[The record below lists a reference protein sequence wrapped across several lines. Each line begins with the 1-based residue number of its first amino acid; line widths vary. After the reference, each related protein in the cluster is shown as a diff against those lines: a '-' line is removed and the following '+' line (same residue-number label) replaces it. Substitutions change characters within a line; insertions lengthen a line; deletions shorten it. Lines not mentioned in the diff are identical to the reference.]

1 LSLRQ
6 VAELPQVPFPELKK
20 PGVLSRGRLGAVLGS
35 TVFLEAGLAAVFVP
49 VVFEPFA
56 LAVDATTLG
65 FRGITVNSSSFPQ

>member
-6 VAELPQVPFPELKK
+6 VAELPQIPLPELKK
-20 PGVLSRGRLGAVLGS
+20 PGFLSRGRLGAVLGS

-56 LAVDATTLG
+56 LAAEARTLG
-65 FRGITVNSSSFPQ
+65 FRGIIVNSSSFPQ